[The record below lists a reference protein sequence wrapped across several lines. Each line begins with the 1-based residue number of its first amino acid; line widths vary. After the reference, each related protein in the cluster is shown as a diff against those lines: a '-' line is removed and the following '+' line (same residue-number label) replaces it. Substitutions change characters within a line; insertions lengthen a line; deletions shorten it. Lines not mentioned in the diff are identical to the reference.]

1 MGVVF
6 KESLVK
12 KINPKPPLPPANDP
26 NDWRFCDEADL
37 TQEARRV
44 FEVCHGCRM
53 CVGYCGSFPDM
64 FARVDR
70 DIEKRGAE
78 GAELLDD
85 ADLRS
90 ITDLCWQC
98 KLCYIECPYTADQ
111 KHEWLIDVPRLLMRT
126 KAQNARRH
134 GVTLQ
139 DQVLGEP
146 GRLGAMTSGPMAPLA
161 NFVNANRLVRKVNE
175 KVLGISA
182 EFPVPQFATQPF
194 EKWLARH
201 EKLPSAGKNGTVALF
216 VTCTGDY
223 NNPSV
228 PANAVRVL
236 ERNGFDV
243 VRPDQQCCGIPN
255 LDGGDIAA
263 AQAKARFNVS
273 SLLEQIEMGRKVV
286 VIQPTC
292 SYTIKKEYPDL
303 LGTAAARKVAENT
316 LDLMQ
321 MLEQLRKDKT
331 LDRDFQKGLGK
342 VAYHAACHLRA
353 QKIGFPGARVLGVL
367 PDTEVEVIEK
377 CSAVDGTWG
386 MKAQYYEMGKKY
398 AQKLVRAIGG
408 AEAKTV
414 VTDCPLSALRIAK
427 ENGVP
432 VMHPVEALA
441 EAYGIRVG
449 EPTTVV
455 RTKESSDEARAT

>member
-1 MGVVF
+1 
-6 KESLVK
+6 VK
-12 KINPKPPLPPANDP
+12 KIQPKPALPPANDP
-26 NDWRFCDEADL
+26 NHWRFWDAEDL
-37 TQEARRV
+37 TKEARRV

-53 CVGYCGSFPDM
+53 CVSFCGSFPDM
-64 FARVDR
+64 FERVDR
-70 DIEKRGAE
+70 DIETRGAE

-85 ADLRS
+85 QDFRS

-111 KHEWLIDVPRLLMRT
+111 KHEWVIDVPRLLTRT
-126 KAQNARRH
+126 KAQEARRR

-139 DQVLGEP
+139 DRVLGEP
-146 GRLGAMTSGPMAPLA
+146 GRLGQMTSGPMAPIA
-161 NFVNANRLVRKVNE
+161 NLVNASRLVRKVNE

-182 EFPVPQFATQPF
+182 EFPVPQFARQSF
-194 EKWLARH
+194 ESWLGRH
-201 EKLPSAGKNGTVALF
+201 QELPLAGKAGTVAIF
-216 VTCTGDY
+216 ATCTGDY
-223 NNPSV
+223 NSPSV

-236 ERNGFDV
+236 EHNGYAV
-243 VRPDQQCCGIPN
+243 VRPEQQCCGIPN

-263 AQAKARFNVS
+263 AQAKARFNVEK
-273 SLLEQIEMGRKVV
+273 LLEQIEAGRDVV

-292 SYTIKKEYPDL
+292 SYTIKKEYPEL
-303 LGTAAARKVAENT
+303 LGTAGARKVAEKT
-316 LDLMQ
+316 FDLMQ
-321 MLEQLRKDKT
+321 FLERLRRGKT
-331 LDRDFQKGLGK
+331 LNLAFRSGLGK

-353 QKIGFPGARVLGVL
+353 QKIGFPGARVLSAL

-386 MKAQYYEMGKKY
+386 MKTQHYEMGRKY
-398 AQKLVRAIGG
+398 AQKLVRAVDH

-427 ENGVP
+427 ENNVS
-432 VMHPVEALA
+432 VLHPVEALA

-449 EPTTVV
+449 EKATAPATLATTPT
-455 RTKESSDEARAT
+455 RTAGE